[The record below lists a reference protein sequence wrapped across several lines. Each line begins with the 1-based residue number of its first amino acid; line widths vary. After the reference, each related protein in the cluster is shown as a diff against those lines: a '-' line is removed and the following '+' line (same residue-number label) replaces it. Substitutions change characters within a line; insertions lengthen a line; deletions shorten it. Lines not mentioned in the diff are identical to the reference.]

1 MARETSLEIPMRFQ
15 RKTEEEYSINL
26 PSMTDIIF
34 LLLIFFMV
42 ATVLK
47 DSTRR
52 LEVQLPESRS
62 GEVSETRIMTIEM
75 AADGS
80 ISLDGAVMSR
90 EDLET
95 HLQPA
100 DPTGGQR
107 SAIIRADK
115 RLEYGTVVEVIG
127 LCQAS
132 GIAEIA
138 VAVK

>member
-1 MARETSLEIPMRFQ
+1 MRFLT
-15 RKTEEEYSINL
+15 KSEEDYSINL

-52 LEVQLPESRS
+52 LDVQLPEARS
-62 GEVSETRIMTIEM
+62 GQTAEAQRLTIEM
-75 AADGS
+75 AADGTM
-80 ISLDGAVMSR
+80 SLNG
-90 EDLET
+90 ELITQEQLEQQ
-95 HLQPA
+95 LQPA
-100 DPTGGQR
+100 DADAQR
-107 SAIIRADK
+107 SVIIKADK
-115 RLEYGTVVEVIG
+115 RLSYGKVIEIMG

>member
-1 MARETSLEIPMRFQ
+1 MRFL
-15 RKTEEEYSINL
+15 KKSEEDYSINL

-52 LEVQLPESRS
+52 LDVQLPEARS
-62 GEVSETRIMTIEM
+62 GQTAEAQRLTIEM
-75 AADGS
+75 AADGAM
-80 ISLDGAVMSR
+80 SLNG
-90 EDLET
+90 ELITQEQLEQQ
-95 HLQPA
+95 LRPA
-100 DPTGGQR
+100 GDEAQR
-107 SAIIRADK
+107 SVIIKADK
-115 RLEYGTVVEVIG
+115 RLSYGKVIEIMG

-132 GIAEIA
+132 GIADIA

>member
-1 MARETSLEIPMRFQ
+1 MRFQ
-15 RKTEEEYSINL
+15 KRTEEDYSINL

-52 LEVQLPESRS
+52 LDVQLPESRS
-62 GEVSETRIMTIEM
+62 GEASETRLMTIEM

-80 ISLDGAVMSR
+80 ISMNGAFVSM
-90 EDLET
+90 EELEAR
-95 HLQPA
+95 LQPA
-100 DPTGGQR
+100 GGGDGQR
-107 SAIIRADK
+107 SVIIRADR
-115 RLEYGTVVEVIG
+115 RLEYGKVVQVMG
-127 LCQAS
+127 LCQAA
-132 GIAEIA
+132 GVAGIA

>member
-1 MARETSLEIPMRFQ
+1 MRFLT
-15 RKTEEEYSINL
+15 KSEEDYSINL

-52 LEVQLPESRS
+52 LDVQLPEARS
-62 GEVSETRIMTIEM
+62 GQTAEAQRLTIEM
-75 AADGS
+75 AADGTM
-80 ISLDGAVMSR
+80 SLNG
-90 EDLET
+90 ELITQEQLEQQ
-95 HLQPA
+95 LQPA
-100 DPTGGQR
+100 SADAQR
-107 SAIIRADK
+107 SVIIKADK
-115 RLEYGTVVEVIG
+115 RLSYGKVIEIMG

>member
-1 MARETSLEIPMRFQ
+1 MRFLKK
-15 RKTEEEYSINL
+15 REEDYNISL

-52 LEVQLPESRS
+52 LDLQLPEARS
-62 GEVSETRIMTIEM
+62 GQLSEVRRLTIEM
-75 AADGS
+75 AADGG
-80 ISLDGAVMSR
+80 ISLNG
-90 EDLET
+90 DLVTQEQLEQQ
-95 HLQPA
+95 LQ
-100 DPTGGQR
+100 PTGGAESQR
-107 SAIIRADK
+107 SVMIKADK
-115 RLEYGTVVEVIG
+115 RLVYGKVIEVMG

-132 GIAEIA
+132 GIADIA

>member
-1 MARETSLEIPMRFQ
+1 MRFL
-15 RKTEEEYSINL
+15 KKSEEDYSINL

-52 LEVQLPESRS
+52 LDVQLPEARS
-62 GEVSETRIMTIEM
+62 GQTAEAQRLTIEM
-75 AADGS
+75 AADGTM
-80 ISLDGAVMSR
+80 SLNGELIAQ
-90 EDLET
+90 EELEQQ
-95 HLQPA
+95 LRPA
-100 DPTGGQR
+100 GDDAQR
-107 SAIIRADK
+107 SVIIKADK
-115 RLEYGTVVEVIG
+115 RLSYGKVIEIMG

-132 GIAEIA
+132 GIADIA

>member
-1 MARETSLEIPMRFQ
+1 MRFQ
-15 RKTEEEYSINL
+15 KKAEEEYSINL

-52 LEVQLPESRS
+52 LDVQLPDSRS
-62 GEVSETRIMTIEM
+62 GEVSETRLITIEM
-75 AADGS
+75 AGDGS
-80 ISLDGAVMSR
+80 ISLNGAVVSM
-90 EDLET
+90 EELEARV
-95 HLQPA
+95 QPA
-100 DPTGGQR
+100 GAADGER

-115 RLEYGTVVEVIG
+115 RLEYGKVVEVIG